1 MTSYPTHLQNMK
13 FSPTGLDNGAAGDT
27 LGVSCVAGSSF
38 KGSLRAKVAAK
49 SEHGAQV
56 MLLNEVRR
64 RGIKGLRFF
73 AIPNAARR
81 SQNLAARMK
90 AEGMRAGAAD
100 LVFIAPPSGRAYF
113 LEMKRERGGRRSDA
127 QLLFARE
134 MREAG
139 ALHEFA
145 DGFAEAVSI
154 LERWGLLA

>member
-73 AIPNAARR
+73 AIPNAAT
-81 SQNLAARMK
+81 
-90 AEGMRAGAAD
+90 
-100 LVFIAPPSGRAYF
+100 APSSNPT
-113 LEMKRERGGRRSDA
+113 GGGVLYVAS
-127 QLLFARE
+127 
-134 MREAG
+134 G
-139 ALHEFA
+139 ALKFRGSSGTVTTIA
-145 DGFAEAVSI
+145 NA
-154 LERWGLLA
+154 